1 LPHQLAEDAVKVAVF
16 LDEINRKDT
25 AQSLELAQS
34 WGIEAVEIRSLPS
47 GRFPRATDAEIE
59 ELQQQIEGAGLKV
72 SGVSP
77 GLLKTP
83 VTDLDVTQNLDQWL
97 PRACEWAQRLGTT
110 GVSCFSFR
118 RNGEDPSKTGD
129 EPPTQVID
137 FLGTMLRMT
146 TAAGCRLVL
155 ENEAECWGGTGM
167 EAAYLIEQV
176 PGLQLCWD
184 PGNAACAGATSPYPD
199 EYNAIRDLIAH
210 VHLKNFNVDEQR
222 WSVID
227 EGPVDWPGQIAALK
241 EDDYDGYLVLETHT
255 EILPQ
260 GVDDPGDLVPLAFN
274 AHHNLTYLRQ
284 LLSR

>member
-1 LPHQLAEDAVKVAVF
+1 MRVAVF

-47 GRFPRATDAEIE
+47 GRFPRAADAEIE
-59 ELQQQIEGAGLKV
+59 ELQRQIEGAGLLV

-83 VTDLDVTQNLDQWL
+83 VTDPDVMQNLDQWL
-97 PRACEWAQRLGTT
+97 PRACEWALRLGTT
-110 GVSCFSFR
+110 GVSCFGFR
-118 RNGEDPSKTGD
+118 RDGHDPATAPE
-129 EPPTQVID
+129 EPPAQVID
-137 FLGTMLRMT
+137 YLGTMLRMT

-155 ENEAECWGGTGM
+155 ENEAGCWGGTGM
-167 EAAYLIEQV
+167 EAAQLIEQV

-184 PGNAACAGATSPYPD
+184 PGNAARAGATSPYPD
-199 EYNAIRDLIAH
+199 EYDAIRDLVTH
-210 VHLKNFNVDEQR
+210 VHLKNFSVDEQR
-222 WSVID
+222 WSVMD

-241 EDDYDGYLVLETHT
+241 EDGYDGYLVLETHT

-260 GVDDPGDLVPLAFN
+260 GIDDSGDMVPLAFN